1 MCQGCLPDWLQLVA
15 INKKNL
21 SYKRGETIFTEGQP
35 VAGIYFL
42 YKGKVKVHKQWG
54 QAKELI
60 VRFAMDGDIVG
71 HRGFGSNTTYPVSA
85 TALEPTIICFIG
97 MDFFLSTLKTN
108 PELTFKLMM
117 FYAHELQSVEHRMR
131 NLVHMD
137 MKGRIADSL
146 LMLKE
151 QFGLDEDGH
160 INIIISRQDLA
171 SFAGTSY
178 ESIFRIMNE
187 LVNDKV
193 IELKEKNIKI
203 LNEPQLQAYTAAS
216 V

>member
-1 MCQGCLPDWLQLVA
+1 MCQGCVPDWLQLVA

-21 SYKRGETIFTEGQP
+21 FYKRGETIFTEGQP

-42 YKGKVKVHKQWG
+42 YKGKVKVHKLWG
-54 QAKELI
+54 QEKELI

-85 TALEPTIICFIG
+85 TALEPTIICFIE
-97 MDFFLSTLKTN
+97 MDFFLSTLKMN

-146 LMLKE
+146 LLLKD
-151 QFGLDEDGH
+151 QFGVDNHGN
-160 INIIISRQDLA
+160 INIFISRQDLA

-193 IELKEKNIKI
+193 IEVKDKNIKI
-203 LNEPQLQAYTAAS
+203 VNEPQLQTYTVAA

>member
-1 MCQGCLPDWLQLVA
+1 MPDWLQVVA
-15 INKKNL
+15 IRKKNIM
-21 SYKRGETIFTEGQP
+21 YKKGEILFTEGQP
-35 VAGIYFL
+35 VQGIYFL

-60 VRFAMDGDIVG
+60 IRFATNGDIVG
-71 HRGFGSNTTYPVSA
+71 HRGFANNSTYPVSA
-85 TALEPTIICFIG
+85 TALEPTTICFIEKE
-97 MDFFLSTLKTN
+97 FLLSTLRMN

-117 FYAHELQSVEHRMR
+117 FYSHELQTAEHRMS

-137 MKGRIADSL
+137 MKGRIADCL
-146 LMLKE
+146 LILKN
-151 QFGLDEDGH
+151 QFGLDANGN

-178 ESIFRIMNE
+178 ESIFRVMNE
-187 LVNDKV
+187 LVKDKIIKV
-193 IELKEKNIKI
+193 KEKNIKI
-203 LNEPQLQAYTAAS
+203 LNEPTLQDYTEAA